1 MIEETTNHITTG
13 AVLKHLGYIPAIMFG
28 VSTDS
33 YAILAFF
40 ILLDTLTGVLRAGIL
55 HGWREVTSFKFT
67 TGLISKLLVIFI
79 PLMIALAGKGVGLNL
94 TILAQS
100 AIGMLILAQF
110 YSILGNIHAIKIRKD
125 VKEFDAVSWV
135 ITHIQ
140 EVVEK
145 LLVDSNKGKR

>member
-1 MIEETTNHITTG
+1 MTHEPISTATI
-13 AVLKHLGYIPAIMFG
+13 LKHLGYIPAVIFG
-28 VSTDS
+28 LSTHS

-40 ILLDTLTGVLRAGIL
+40 IILDTFTGVLRAGIL

-79 PLMIALAGKGVGLNL
+79 PLMIALAGKGVSLDL
-94 TILAQS
+94 TFLAQS
-100 AIGMLILAQF
+100 SIGMLILAQF

-135 ITHIQ
+135 ITHLQ

-145 LLVDSNKGKR
+145 ILIDSNKGKK

>member
-1 MIEETTNHITTG
+1 MSEPITTG
-13 AVLKHLGYIPAIMFG
+13 TILKHLAYIPAVIFG
-28 VSTDS
+28 LSTHS

-40 ILLDTLTGVLRAGIL
+40 ILLDTFTGVLRAGIL

-67 TGLISKLLVIFI
+67 TGLVSKLLIIFI
-79 PLMIALAGKGVGLNL
+79 PLMIALAGKGVGMDL
-94 TILAQS
+94 TFVAQS

-135 ITHIQ
+135 IAHIQ
-140 EVVEK
+140 SIVEK
-145 LLVDSNKGKR
+145 MLVDSNKGR

>member
-1 MIEETTNHITTG
+1 MTEPITTG
-13 AVLKHLGYIPAIMFG
+13 TILKHLAYIPAVIFG
-28 VSTDS
+28 LSTHS

-40 ILLDTLTGVLRAGIL
+40 ILLDTFTGVLRAGIL

-67 TGLISKLLVIFI
+67 TGLVSKLLIIFI
-79 PLMIALAGKGVGLNL
+79 PLMIALAGKGVGMDL
-94 TILAQS
+94 TFVAQS

-135 ITHIQ
+135 ISHVQSI
-140 EVVEK
+140 VEK
-145 LLVDSNKGKR
+145 MLTDSNKGR

>member
-1 MIEETTNHITTG
+1 MTEPITTG
-13 AVLKHLGYIPAIMFG
+13 TILKHLAYIPAVIFG
-28 VSTDS
+28 LSTHS

-40 ILLDTLTGVLRAGIL
+40 ILLDTFTGVLRAGIL

-67 TGLISKLLVIFI
+67 TGLVSKLLIIFI
-79 PLMIALAGKGVGLNL
+79 PLMIALAGKGVGMDL
-94 TILAQS
+94 TFVAQS

-135 ITHIQ
+135 ISHVQSI
-140 EVVEK
+140 VEK
-145 LLVDSNKGKR
+145 MLMDSNKGR

>member
-1 MIEETTNHITTG
+1 MSEPITTG
-13 AVLKHLGYIPAIMFG
+13 TILKHLAYIPAVIFG
-28 VSTDS
+28 LSTHS

-40 ILLDTLTGVLRAGIL
+40 ILLDTFTGVLRAGIL

-67 TGLISKLLVIFI
+67 TGLVSKLLIIFI
-79 PLMIALAGKGVGLNL
+79 PLMIALAGKGVGMDL
-94 TILAQS
+94 TFVAQS

-135 ITHIQ
+135 ISHIQ
-140 EVVEK
+140 SIVEK
-145 LLVDSNKGKR
+145 MLVDSNKGR

>member
-1 MIEETTNHITTG
+1 MSEPITTG
-13 AVLKHLGYIPAIMFG
+13 TILKHLAYIPAVIFG
-28 VSTDS
+28 LSTHS

-40 ILLDTLTGVLRAGIL
+40 ILLDTFTGVLRAGIL

-67 TGLISKLLVIFI
+67 TGLVSKLLIIFI
-79 PLMIALAGKGVGLNL
+79 PLMIALAGKGVGMDL
-94 TILAQS
+94 TFVAQS

-135 ITHIQ
+135 ISHVQSI
-140 EVVEK
+140 VEK
-145 LLVDSNKGKR
+145 MLVDSNKGK

>member
-1 MIEETTNHITTG
+1 MSEPITTG
-13 AVLKHLGYIPAIMFG
+13 TILKHLAYIPAVIFG
-28 VSTDS
+28 LSTHS

-40 ILLDTLTGVLRAGIL
+40 ILLDTFTGVLRAGIL

-67 TGLISKLLVIFI
+67 TGLVSKLLIIFI
-79 PLMIALAGKGVGLNL
+79 PLMIALAGKGVGMDL
-94 TILAQS
+94 TFVAQS

-135 ITHIQ
+135 IAHIQ
-140 EVVEK
+140 SVVEK
-145 LLVDSNKGKR
+145 MLVDSNKGR